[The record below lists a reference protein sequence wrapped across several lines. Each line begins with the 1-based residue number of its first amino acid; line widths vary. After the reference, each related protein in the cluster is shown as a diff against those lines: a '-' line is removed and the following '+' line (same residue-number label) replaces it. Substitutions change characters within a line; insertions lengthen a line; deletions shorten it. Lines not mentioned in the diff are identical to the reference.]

1 MEAQDRRAVRT
12 RRWLRSAFLEL
23 VLQKPY
29 EAITIQDITDRAD
42 TARVTFYRH
51 YKDKEEL
58 LLDCLEGLYC
68 ELSQHLEEMS
78 IERASDPNEPV
89 PILMLYQ
96 YLDANFQL
104 YRTLLTG
111 PVAALVN
118 RRLRQYIAQAVVA
131 TIAKNA
137 MPESLVVPTDVLANQ
152 LAASFM
158 GMIVWWLENDR
169 PYPMDYLAKVSHWY
183 ALMGVTGALNL
194 PVELTPP
201 DLRYSNA
208 VTP

>member
-12 RRWLRSAFLEL
+12 RRWLRNAFLEL

-29 EAITIQDITDRAD
+29 EAITIQDITEQAD

-68 ELSQHLEEMS
+68 ELSQHLEELS

-111 PVAALVN
+111 PVAALVS
-118 RRLRQYIAQAVVA
+118 RRLRQYIAEAVVA
-131 TIAKNA
+131 TIAKAAN
-137 MPESLVVPTDVLANQ
+137 PEALVVPLDVLANQ

-158 GMIVWWLENDR
+158 GMIEWWLENDR
-169 PYPMDYLAKVSHWY
+169 PYPMAYVAKVSYWY
-183 ALMGVTGALNL
+183 ALLGIKGALNL
-194 PVELTPP
+194 PVEFTPP
-201 DLRYSNA
+201 DLRYPGA
-208 VTP
+208 APD